1 MRPENCNLPAAVVEA
16 NLIHCLQTITEEA
29 PNFDTSFACAERC
42 LKLLGESDDI
52 ADRLFDLAPPE
63 FPWQSLADV
72 LGMWMWMTS
81 DNGAAI
87 LHTTERWLEEATD
100 ERKCLIALN
109 LDAYPF
115 QNADQM
121 RDVLLRVS
129 LLSLELREQCLVL
142 MASRQN

>member
-1 MRPENCNLPAAVVEA
+1 MMLLKTELFQ
-16 NLIHCLQTITEEA
+16 CLMVIGQES
-29 PNFDTSFACAERC
+29 PNFDTSFACAEKC

-52 ADRLFDLAPPE
+52 ADRLLDLSPPE

-72 LGMWMWMTS
+72 LGIWMWMTS
-81 DNGAAI
+81 DNGTAI
-87 LHTTERWLEEATD
+87 LQAAERWLEEATD

-121 RDVLLRVS
+121 REVFLRVS
-129 LLSLELREQCLVL
+129 LLSLELREQCLTL
-142 MASRQN
+142 LASRRN

>member
-1 MRPENCNLPAAVVEA
+1 MPVAVVHS
-16 NLIHCLQTITEEA
+16 NLVRCLQTIIEEL
-29 PNFDTSFACAERC
+29 PNFDTSFACAEGC
-42 LKLLGESDDI
+42 LSLFGESDDM
-52 ADRLFDLAPPE
+52 ADWLLDLSPPE

-81 DNGAAI
+81 DNGTAI
-87 LHTTERWLEEATD
+87 LQAAERWLEEATD

-121 RDVLLRVS
+121 REVFLRVS
-129 LLSLELREQCLVL
+129 GLSLELREQCLAL
-142 MASRQN
+142 IASR

>member
-1 MRPENCNLPAAVVEA
+1 MLLETELFQ
-16 NLIHCLQTITEEA
+16 CLMVIRQES

-42 LKLLGESDDI
+42 LRLLGESDDI
-52 ADRLFDLAPPE
+52 ADRLCDLVPPE
-63 FPWQSLADV
+63 ISWQSLADV

-81 DNGAAI
+81 DNGTAI
-87 LHTTERWLEEATD
+87 LQTAERWLEEATD

-129 LLSLELREQCLVL
+129 LLSLELREQCLTL
-142 MASRQN
+142 LASRRS

>member
-1 MRPENCNLPAAVVEA
+1 MMLLKTELFQ
-16 NLIHCLQTITEEA
+16 CLMVISQES
-29 PNFDTSFACAERC
+29 PNFDKSFAWAEKC

-52 ADRLFDLAPPE
+52 ADRLLDLVPPE
-63 FPWQSLADV
+63 FPWQSLAEL

>member
-1 MRPENCNLPAAVVEA
+1 ML
-16 NLIHCLQTITEEA
+16 LQTELFQCLMVISQES
-29 PNFDTSFACAERC
+29 PNFDISFACAERC
-42 LKLLGESDDI
+42 LSLFGESDDI
-52 ADRLFDLAPPE
+52 ADRLLDLSPPE

-81 DNGAAI
+81 DNGTAI
-87 LHTTERWLEEATD
+87 LQAAERWLEEATD

-121 RDVLLRVS
+121 REVLLRVS
-129 LLSLELREQCLVL
+129 GLSIELREQCLAL
-142 MASRQN
+142 IASR